1 MRNFFNLFPFKRS
14 QAVHNFFNL
23 TKYLFSNIK
32 IYVLH
37 SMLLNYEFKHIL
49 SYLTTLLFLFSAAL
63 CDSHFNFQ
71 MAWVC
76 LQMRAALVTTVYRKT
91 LSVSSTLLSAKFSIG
106 EIVNFMS
113 TDTDRIVN
121 SCPSFHALWSIP
133 FQVNG

>member
-1 MRNFFNLFPFKRS
+1 MKKLWVYVPNFLFLPHFS
-14 QAVHNFFNL
+14 SNTQNFL
-23 TKYLFSNIK
+23 TKLIRFIQSYPITNSNF
-32 IYVLH
+32 VV
-37 SMLLNYEFKHIL
+37 S
-49 SYLTTLLFLFSAAL
+49 SYSTTLLFLFSAAL

-113 TDTDRIVN
+113 TDADRIVN